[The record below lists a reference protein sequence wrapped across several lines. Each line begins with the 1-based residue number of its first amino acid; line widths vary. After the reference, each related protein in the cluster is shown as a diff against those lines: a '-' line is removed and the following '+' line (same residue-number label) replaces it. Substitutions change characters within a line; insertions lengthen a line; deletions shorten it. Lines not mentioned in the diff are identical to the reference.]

1 MTAAGM
7 EHRLA
12 SAERRRRST
21 APVAESRGKRAMDV
35 ALALTAL
42 TLFLPLLL
50 CVAFLIWME
59 TGGPVLFRQ
68 MRGGLNGRPFAVLKF
83 RTMTVAETGAIRQV
97 TAGDVR
103 VTGLGRILRRYSID
117 ELPQLLNILRGDMS
131 FVGPRPHALAHDAAW
146 AVQSPAYVGR
156 FRARPGLTGLAQ
168 VRGHRGLIRT
178 HEDLVARVAA
188 DNEYVDGWSL
198 ALDVRLVLQTVPR
211 VFNDPAAF

>member
-1 MTAAGM
+1 V
-7 EHRLA
+7 
-12 SAERRRRST
+12 

-42 TLFLPLLL
+42 AVFLPLLFL
-50 CVAFLIWME
+50 VALAIWLE

-68 MRGGLNGRPFAVLKF
+68 MRGGLDGRPFAVLKF
-83 RTMTVAETGAIRQV
+83 RSMTVAETGVIRQV

-103 VTGLGRILRRYSID
+103 VTRLGRILRKYSID

-131 FVGPRPHALAHDAAW
+131 FVGPRPHALAHDADW
-146 AVQSPAYVGR
+146 ARQSPAYVGR

-168 VRGHRGLIRT
+168 VRGHRGLIRG
-178 HEDLVARVAA
+178 HEDLVARIAA

-198 ALDVRLVLQTVPR
+198 ALDLRLVVRTFPL